1 MNSAKCQS
9 WHGLLGIS
17 WSRKD
22 QCQGRGCSNTSQSPF
37 NASSRAVEGN
47 DRREKAAKP
56 RHGQRSTPHDGLR
69 NKALPRQVQ
78 PQAVSRSHMGRGRA
92 WAPGRARV
100 PTPSFPTH
108 PQHGLGEAGQELGGG
123 SVCVHMCVCVCT
135 RVHPCVQA
143 QECVGVLGEECFCA
157 QKPH

>member
-1 MNSAKCQS
+1 
-9 WHGLLGIS
+9 
-17 WSRKD
+17 
-22 QCQGRGCSNTSQSPF
+22 
-37 NASSRAVEGN
+37 
-47 DRREKAAKP
+47 
-56 RHGQRSTPHDGLR
+56 
-69 NKALPRQVQ
+69 
-78 PQAVSRSHMGRGRA
+78 MGRGRA